1 MRIVRPRQD
10 APTFRYCGRV
20 FSNAEIDLIRAI
32 TDDPRHDT
40 REAIARGVCT
50 TLNWRQPDGTL
61 KVLSCRVA
69 LQRMEAHGVI
79 WLPLPVREKRPPR
92 TPTFT
97 PRSDPLPPITGSLT
111 DLHRLR
117 LGLVQPGAESGL
129 WNELVARYHYLG
141 FRPMAGAQLRYL
153 AYDGDRPL
161 AAMGFGAAAWR
172 LAPRDRFIG
181 WIAPEREAHLAL
193 VVGQHRFM
201 LLPWVQVPNL
211 ASHLLA
217 RALRRLRQDFQ
228 QRYSFQP
235 VLVETF
241 VDRARF
247 AGTCYAAANW
257 QCVGQTQGRGKR
269 GDNPLSVKA
278 VWVYP
283 LVPNFRTVLTG
294 GRLTAPRRSAP

>member
-1 MRIVRPRQD
+1 MRVNGARRD
-10 APTFRYCGRV
+10 VPTFRYCGRV
-20 FSNAEIDLIRAI
+20 FTNAEIEVIRAI

-40 REAIARGVCT
+40 REAIARAVCSA
-50 TLNWRQPDGTL
+50 LNWRQPDGTL

-79 WLPLPVREKRPPR
+79 WLPLPVREKQPPR
-92 TPTFT
+92 RPVFT
-97 PRSDPLPPITGSLT
+97 QRSDPHPSITGTLQ
-111 DLHRLR
+111 DLQQLR
-117 LGLVQPGAESGL
+117 LWLVRPGADSQL

-141 FRPMAGAQLRYL
+141 FQPMVGAQLRYL
-153 AYDGDRPL
+153 AFDGDRPL

-181 WIAPEREAHLAL
+181 WTTAERETHLHL
-193 VVGQHRFM
+193 VVCQPRFII
-201 LLPWVQVPNL
+201 LPWVQIPHL

-228 QRYSFQP
+228 QRYAYQP

-241 VDRARF
+241 IERARF

-257 QCVGQTQGRGKR
+257 QCVGQTQGRGR
-269 GDNPLSVKA
+269 QGDNPLSVKA
-278 VWVYP
+278 IWVYP
-283 LVPNFRTVLTG
+283 LVPDFRTVLTA
-294 GRLTAPRRSAP
+294 GRLPVGQREP